1 MKRTDE
7 EYSTIQELLEARTSI
22 KKRLDPIKEYL
33 SNINSSSV
41 SIRIDFTTC
50 KKELPYY
57 FFKDDD
63 KTDVTFPLLKAMEK
77 TLEDKLQEIEQN
89 IESAL
94 APF

>member
-33 SNINSSSV
+33 SNINSSSA
-41 SIRIDFTTC
+41 SIRINITARG
-50 KKELPYY
+50 KEIPQY